1 MSSMADFELTPPL
14 FAILSSLIEERVG
27 LCYTLEDRE
36 ILESKVSSRV
46 LELGFGTLLDY
57 YYFLRYDSESER
69 EFVAL
74 VNALVVNET
83 FFFREFTPLSV
94 LVTEF
99 VVPRVRAGQRPRIW
113 CAACSTG
120 EEPLTLAMLLEQHGV
135 LDQVELIASD
145 ISTAALAK
153 AQSGEYSRRSL
164 RQVAA
169 PELAA
174 KWLSVRENSVA
185 ILPPLRAA
193 VIWRQINLMDQA
205 AIATIGSVDFIV
217 CRNVL
222 IYFRDG
228 TAARVVNTLAS
239 QLLPGG
245 ILLVGISESLMRYG
259 TSLSCEEVAGVF
271 MYRKAGA

>member
-1 MSSMADFELTPPL
+1 MADFELTPPL

-27 LCYTLEDRE
+27 LCYTLQDRD
-36 ILESKVSSRV
+36 ILASKISSRAI
-46 LELGFGTLLDY
+46 ERGFGTLLDY
-57 YYFLRYDSESER
+57 YYFLRYDPESEP
-69 EFVAL
+69 ELTAL

-99 VVPRVRAGQRPRIW
+99 VAPRVRSGRRPRIW

-120 EEPLTLAMLLEQHGV
+120 EEPLTLAMLLEQHGL
-135 LDQVELIASD
+135 LDDVELIASD
-145 ISTAALAK
+145 VSSAALAK
-153 AQSGEYSRRSL
+153 ARAGEYSRRSL

-174 KWLSVRENSVA
+174 KWLRARESGVA
-185 ILPPLRAA
+185 VLPQLREA
-193 VIWRQINLMDQA
+193 VSWRQLNLMDQA
-205 AIATIGSVDFIV
+205 AIATIGAVDLIV

-222 IYFRDG
+222 IYFRDE
-228 TAARVVNTLAS
+228 TAARVVNMLAS

-245 ILLVGISESLMRYG
+245 VLLVGISESLMRYS
-259 TSLSCEEVAGVF
+259 TSLTCEEVAGVF
-271 MYRKAGA
+271 LYRKAGA

>member
-1 MSSMADFELTPPL
+1 MADFELTPPL

-27 LCYTLEDRE
+27 LSYTLQDRD
-36 ILESKVSSRV
+36 ILASKISSRAI
-46 LELGFGTLLDY
+46 ERGFGTLLDY
-57 YYFLRYDSESER
+57 YYFLRYDPESEP
-69 EFVAL
+69 ELTAL

-99 VVPRVRAGQRPRIW
+99 VAPWVRSGRRPRIW

-120 EEPLTLAMLLEQHGV
+120 EEPLTLAMLLEQHGL
-135 LDQVELIASD
+135 LDDVELIASD
-145 ISTAALAK
+145 ISSAALAK
-153 AQSGEYSRRSL
+153 ARAGEYSRRSL

-174 KWLSVRENSVA
+174 KWLSARENGVA
-185 ILPPLRAA
+185 VLPQLRAA
-193 VIWRQINLMDQA
+193 VSWRQLNLMDQA
-205 AIATIGSVDFIV
+205 AIATIGAVDLIV

-222 IYFRDG
+222 IYFRDE
-228 TAARVVNTLAS
+228 TAARVVNTLAD

-245 ILLVGISESLMRYG
+245 VLLVGISESLMRYS
-259 TSLSCEEVAGVF
+259 TPLTCEEVGGVF
-271 MYRKAGA
+271 LYRKVAA